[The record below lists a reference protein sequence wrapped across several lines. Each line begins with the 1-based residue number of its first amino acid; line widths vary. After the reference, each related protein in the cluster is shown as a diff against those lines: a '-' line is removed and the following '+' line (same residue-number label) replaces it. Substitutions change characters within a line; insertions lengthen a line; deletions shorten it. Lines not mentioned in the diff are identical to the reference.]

1 MAANFE
7 RLAIAE
13 RARRAVGE
21 VIHTH
26 NRANETANSL
36 RVRRGP
42 EPFVQSPAFIRLEV
56 AESDPAQPC
65 RIDDG
70 RNPFQCD
77 GEHLLEPRVHQEW
90 LVIFYEELVELNAI
104 RGMKRGYSIN
114 VRRDFS
120 HFAIHTFSLLLLFAL
135 PVSNLPS
142 RVFITNRTA

>member
-1 MAANFE
+1 MTTNFE
-7 RLAIAE
+7 RLAVAE

-26 NRANETANSL
+26 HRANETANSL
-36 RVRRGP
+36 RVRRGH
-42 EPFVQSPAFIRLEV
+42 EPFVQGPAFIRTEM
-56 AESDPAQPC
+56 AEPDPAQPC

-70 RNPFQCD
+70 RNTFKCG
-77 GEHLLEPRVHQEW
+77 GEHLLESRMHQEW

-120 HFAIHTFSLLLLFAL
+120 HFAIHAFSLQ
-135 PVSNLPS
+135 
-142 RVFITNRTA
+142 